1 MTVTDEQRAIRYTT
15 SPVVPAVVSYY
26 YWWFSSPV

>member
-1 MTVTDEQRAIRYTT
+1 MSTTMQLQAIRHTA
-15 SPVVPAVVSYY
+15 SSVVPAVVSYY